1 MKSRYSQ
8 GYNTEVCLD
17 KGEERTIPVDSPA
30 PRIFTIVLNNL
41 CTSHMVC
48 TSNIELHYLTIKQRY
63 IYTFLL
69 IFISSLCSECSRSTL
84 HCDLKQSLTVLA
96 LLYI

>member
-30 PRIFTIVLNNL
+30 PRNFSTTGKSLADYLKKI
-41 CTSHMVC
+41 
-48 TSNIELHYLTIKQRY
+48 LHEESYKNGLETY
-63 IYTFLL
+63 A
-69 IFISSLCSECSRSTL
+69 E
-84 HCDLKQSLTVLA
+84 
-96 LLYI
+96 